1 MLKIPMGSKNIPSI
15 PIQLAN
21 SRCDPPHVGTTEQ
34 ENIIQYTIWTFDGKH
49 HAKCWR
55 YNQQWTMD
63 CHGPLFFCW
72 SLGWWSLLRV
82 AQWSSI
88 SNRSLLLLMSHAV
101 GSVSWGLG
109 GKAVWNHW
117 AMHVEPRAMAAFH
130 MVRSVHLQPTWPTG
144 IIGCDC
150 VYNMEHLWTLVMVL
164 TLTVGHDV
172 KAIQIQNIMSG
183 KCRGDS
189 RPQDRLS
196 PWWNLTEIKPGI
208 YWLFRSG
215 NYKALL

>member
-1 MLKIPMGSKNIPSI
+1 MSDLQHLALSFITHPWLWWPVSCPHAKDITLSDVGGIILSSTRTTPQRWCLRFPMGSRNIPSI

-34 ENIIQYTIWTFDGKH
+34 ENIMQSGPSTENITPSVRGII
-49 HAKCWR
+49 
-55 YNQQWTMD
+55 NNEPSN
-63 CHGPLFFCW
+63 HGPLFFCL
-72 SLGWWSLLRV
+72 SLGWWSLLRI

-88 SNRSLLLLMSHAV
+88 SRRLLLLMSHEV

-117 AMHVEPRAMAAFH
+117 AMPVEPRAMAAFH

-150 VYNMEHLWTLVMVL
+150 V
-164 TLTVGHDV
+164 
-172 KAIQIQNIMSG
+172 
-183 KCRGDS
+183 
-189 RPQDRLS
+189 
-196 PWWNLTEIKPGI
+196 
-208 YWLFRSG
+208 
-215 NYKALL
+215 